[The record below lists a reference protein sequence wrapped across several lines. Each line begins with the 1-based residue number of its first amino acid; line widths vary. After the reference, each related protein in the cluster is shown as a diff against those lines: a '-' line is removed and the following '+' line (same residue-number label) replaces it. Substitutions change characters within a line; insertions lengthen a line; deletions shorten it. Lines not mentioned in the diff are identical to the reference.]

1 MIVDAHSLPQ
11 NQVVETDICIVGSGT
26 AGMTLARE
34 FIGQKFRVCLLESGG
49 LKPDQVTQALYRVVP
64 TKQCGSIISISYI
77 ACLLAA
83 HSEKSGVCKVKQG
96 SILKPALLCRDY
108 PLSG

>member
-1 MIVDAHSLPQ
+1 MYFL
-11 NQVVETDICIVGSGT
+11 
-26 AGMTLARE
+26 
-34 FIGQKFRVCLLESGG
+34 
-49 LKPDQVTQALYRVVP
+49 VVP

-108 PLSG
+108 LLFNLCLGRSNGIWDWAYKVAKEKRIPLVIFGEFKIEVVVQFGFQRL